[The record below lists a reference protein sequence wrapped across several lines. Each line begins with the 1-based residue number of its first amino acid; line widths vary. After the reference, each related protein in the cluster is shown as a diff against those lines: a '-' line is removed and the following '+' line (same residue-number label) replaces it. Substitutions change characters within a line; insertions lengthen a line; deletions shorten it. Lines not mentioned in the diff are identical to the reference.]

1 MSSDGQYGQAVYNM
15 DKRWTR
21 HKAVDPPRLCPAV
34 DCDDGGSDSCCSPCY
49 GTEQSRRTV
58 MRNKREQNCI
68 CQGGKME
75 KEGIFRK

>member
-1 MSSDGQYGQAVYNM
+1 MDKAVNPLSGGQGGQAV
-15 DKRWTR
+15 D
-21 HKAVDPPRLCPAV
+21 KAVDPPRLCPAV
-34 DCDDGGSDSCCSPCY
+34 DCDDGGSDSCCSPCH

-75 KEGIFRK
+75 KEGIF